1 MPLWIANLARFR
13 DAVRMSNE
21 DDPHLRGTIRF
32 EDIDVDQSSDEVPD
46 LLQKVEGRG
55 HEVDAV
61 TNPFMSSLPKGASPD
76 DTIRE
81 APSIELIEA
90 SRPTKEFDRPTINRQ
105 QNKASTS
112 WRQRY
117 SVVDQQG
124 MLKIYLQDSGFKPGD
139 KVEVLVRVI
148 KE

>member
-1 MPLWIANLARFR
+1 
-13 DAVRMSNE
+13 MSNE

-32 EDIDVDQSSDEVPD
+32 EDIDVDQSSDSVPD
-46 LLQKVEGRG
+46 LLQKVEGKG

-61 TNPFMSSLPKGASPD
+61 TNPFMAALPKGASPD

-90 SRPTKEFDRPTINRQ
+90 SKPTQEFDRPTIKRQ
-105 QNKASTS
+105 QPKGTS

-139 KVEVLVRVI
+139 KVEVLVRVV